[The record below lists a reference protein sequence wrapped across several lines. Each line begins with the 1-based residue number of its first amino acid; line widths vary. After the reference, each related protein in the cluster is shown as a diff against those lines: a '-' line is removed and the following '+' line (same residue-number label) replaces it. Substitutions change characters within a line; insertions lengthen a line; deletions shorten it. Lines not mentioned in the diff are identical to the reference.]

1 MTPFSIIWS
10 TLAIHLFQVSFCS
23 SLTHCS
29 QHPFLVLWTH
39 LPWASDFFFLSHIP
53 KNSMARHFIYLSQL
67 FELVKQFGPFSNQ
80 KLSHKWGQ
88 LDAFPR
94 RRRELS
100 TSPCWWRLNSIEN
113 WTLYQVIS
121 GKTPFSPKIVCHKFQ
136 ICQITSFPIAN
147 TEMDQILWP
156 QVGG

>member
-23 SLTHCS
+23 SLTIVLSILSWSSEHICLE
-29 QHPFLVLWTH
+29 LVI
-39 LPWASDFFFLSHIP
+39 FFLSHIP